1 MPSRQQSLAGRTMAA
16 LRQHARVAVC
26 EVRQLSDRV
35 LRVLW
40 DGHGPQ
46 SHFLAGR
53 SFSFPMMIRV
63 KQSGLQENYFTA
75 CGFCGIAVGVVCQP
89 SRLPSAHRV
98 NWQEEGSTDPAIARG
113 GPYNYGARGRF
124 RLSDSRT
131 NPLWCCSI
139 GRVSS
144 RPPHPLHTVVRSS
157 GQRPWHDEGQ
167 GVALK

>member
-1 MPSRQQSLAGRTMAA
+1 MAA

-75 CGFCGIAVGVVCQP
+75 CGFCGIAV
-89 SRLPSAHRV
+89 
-98 NWQEEGSTDPAIARG
+98 
-113 GPYNYGARGRF
+113 
-124 RLSDSRT
+124 
-131 NPLWCCSI
+131 
-139 GRVSS
+139 
-144 RPPHPLHTVVRSS
+144 
-157 GQRPWHDEGQ
+157 
-167 GVALK
+167 